1 MKKIVSLILLA
12 VMSLFLL
19 TGCWGSGS
27 DKTVNYDYKNG
38 ARIYVFD
45 VDKTSSYTV
54 DSHKN
59 LVTIRNHSNNKKDSI
74 SFDDVYIKCSS
85 FDGVLKIRHSNGI
98 SPIKSDYIPDGTV
111 IKINNNNCYIK
122 CASGTVNL
130 KNVKVTLNKVSWK
143 TGANGKVTI
152 SFEIA

>member
-19 TGCWGSGS
+19 TGCWGSGN
-27 DKTVNYDYKNG
+27 DKTVNYAYENG
-38 ARIYVFD
+38 ARVLVFD

-59 LVTIRNHSNNKKDSI
+59 LVTIRNYSNNKKDSI
-74 SFDDVYIKCSS
+74 SFNDVYIKCNQ
-85 FDGVLKIRHSNGI
+85 FEGVLKIKSGTGI
-98 SPIKSDYIPDGTV
+98 SPIKGDYIPDGTV
-111 IKINNNNCYIK
+111 IKINNNNCYIN
-122 CASGTVNL
+122 CASGIVNL
-130 KNVKVTLNKVSWK
+130 KNVKVTLNKVSSTK
-143 TGANGKVTI
+143 GANGKVTI